1 MFRTSKTCLALL
13 MLAVVACVLVAGLR
27 AAEASLDA
35 IPHAAQPTGGKP
47 VAGLLIPAKARLII
61 GYSRVALA

>member
-1 MFRTSKTCLALL
+1 
-13 MLAVVACVLVAGLR
+13 MLAVVACLLVAGVR
-27 AAEASLDA
+27 AAEAGLDA
-35 IPHAAQPTGGKP
+35 TSHAAQPSGGKP

>member
-1 MFRTSKTCLALL
+1 

>member
-1 MFRTSKTCLALL
+1 
-13 MLAVVACVLVAGLR
+13 MLAVVVCLLVAGLR
-27 AAEASLDA
+27 AAEASLGA
-35 IPHAAQPTGGKP
+35 IHHAAQPSGAKP